1 MAKHYR
7 ASGKKQYT
15 KYSVC
20 TMVGNSFEHKDFDN
34 KDDAERYAKRASKLK
49 GSSSIHECIIEDD
62 GKLKHEIKAD
72 LTAMYICGCKQD

>member
-1 MAKHYR
+1 MAKLYR
-7 ASGKKQYT
+7 TSSKKQYT
-15 KYSVC
+15 IFSVC
-20 TMVGNSFEHKDFDN
+20 TMAGNNFEHKDFDN

-62 GKLKHEIKAD
+62 GKLKREVKAN